1 MKAEYRLCVTR
12 GTSNRVMRYGK
23 RDRDHAETDAA
34 KYANLLERGLVKRVW
49 IETRQVGK
57 WEERLL
63 Q

>member
-1 MKAEYRLCVTR
+1 MKTEWRLCRTR
-12 GTSNRVMRYGK
+12 GSSNRVLRSGK
-23 RDRDHAETDAA
+23 RDRVHAEIDAA
-34 KYANLLERGLVKRVW
+34 KYAVLLERGLVKRVW